1 MRRLRHSGETEA
13 SRSVAVHS
21 HLTSWRPVFTFLILV
36 LVNLQEIVNFNTE
49 GRKGHKSSEL
59 RALLFRAEE
68 EDVTSCRSAAA
79 NALSSGS
86 RLISR
91 PTAGSPQPAHH
102 GASQAA
108 PERAPLD
115 PLSWSQI
122 SQAQGADGS
131 RGRFVNGPKAELTVG
146 RCAGW
151 TPASG

>member
-13 SRSVAVHS
+13 SRSVAVQS

-79 NALSSGS
+79 NALSSS
-86 RLISR
+86 ADPQQAPHSQHIMEPARLLLSGR
-91 PTAGSPQPAHH
+91 LLTRFH
-102 GASQAA
+102 GARLAKHRGLVGAGAA
-108 PERAPLD
+108 L
-115 PLSWSQI
+115 
-122 SQAQGADGS
+122 
-131 RGRFVNGPKAELTVG
+131 
-146 RCAGW
+146 
-151 TPASG
+151 